1 MPRSRLV
8 YTVGQHTKGQT
19 KLMNDNGLTK
29 EQRMLIAMR
38 KTLAAVA
45 RDTAPQPGLR
55 HPLSES
61 TIEDIRHCLALISAR
76 EQEIAREQGR
86 EIRER
91 PVFADEPRRG
101 AQVVSLNNL
110 GKGKKKPRDVD

>member
-1 MPRSRLV
+1 MKDDS
-8 YTVGQHTKGQT
+8 
-19 KLMNDNGLTK
+19 LTK

-38 KTLAAVA
+38 KTLSAVA

-86 EIRER
+86 EIKER

-101 AQVVSLNNL
+101 AHVVSLTNL
-110 GKGKKKPRDVD
+110 AKGKKKSDKDG